1 MGDLWTADLLSKQKI
16 VNDILTQAR
25 GEAILENFI
34 NTIKETWTSHEL
46 ELVRYQNKCKLIKGW
61 EDLFALVDEHMNNI
75 NSMKMSPYYKV
86 FEKDIEPWSKNL
98 EQIRVVMDD
107 WMDV

>member
-1 MGDLWTADLLSKQKI
+1 MCLSDLWCADLLSKSKI

-34 NTIKETWTSHEL
+34 NGIKDCWSVHEL
-46 ELVRYQNKCKLIKGW
+46 ELVRYQQKCKLIKGW
-61 EDLFALVDEHMNNI
+61 EDLFTLVDEHMNNI

-98 EQIRVVMDD
+98 E
-107 WMDV
+107 